1 MGFAKVGRFRS
12 RLLKAIASRYRA
24 SPNISRDQGRDK
36 NMAEVSVLYDREGQT
51 LTVWFSDRHQEH
63 ICEETGDEVVLM
75 KDSAGRVIG
84 FEKLNFSIPETDRLR
99 IALETS
105 PA

>member
-1 MGFAKVGRFRS
+1 
-12 RLLKAIASRYRA
+12 
-24 SPNISRDQGRDK
+24 
-36 NMAEVSVLYDREGQT
+36 MAEVSVLYDREGQT
-51 LTVWFSDRHQEH
+51 LTVWCSDRHQEH
-63 ICEETGDEVVLM
+63 ICEDTGDEVVLM
-75 KDSAGRVIG
+75 KDSAGHVIG